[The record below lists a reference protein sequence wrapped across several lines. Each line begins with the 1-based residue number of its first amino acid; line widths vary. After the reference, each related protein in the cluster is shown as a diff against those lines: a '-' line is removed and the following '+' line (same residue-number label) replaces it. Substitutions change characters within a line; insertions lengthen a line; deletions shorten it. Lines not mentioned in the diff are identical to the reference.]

1 MDLCEQGN
9 MFTDTSFGEDIMG
22 IQDDSFMIDLDL
34 DIRKLS
40 ISPTP
45 YQSTC
50 VAADISSLSMVEA
63 DVSGA
68 DLHSAFDSICAHKSH
83 ELRDGVAPDIKADTF
98 DSVGQA
104 YLPRQCSGDGQDIAN
119 FDSCDLADVVDLS
132 APKDGETKDLVG
144 IDKTCIQSHSLIV
157 YTSSRRRSARNT
169 KPIQK
174 NESSKPSKCRIV
186 ANKCPEFDISSL
198 QILRRSR
205 SSFAKRARSSVWG
218 DLGNILPDI
227 DKSSR
232 FVQSLGDERKQRSGK
247 GKRKGIKEQAGKKS
261 IGKSVVPTGRI
272 SLKVKIGNK
281 FCSPGNTF
289 ENLSASKKDV
299 SQLIDT
305 KENKLGEEVSRD
317 VVSPCET
324 NLEKMMSSDGSALS
338 THLQIRDTCYNQ
350 SFDTSSNFHETRRLE
365 EGDSLRGLT
374 EIQCSDVGTSPD
386 SEVINSIPDVPLCEK
401 GLPDLQDG
409 AIVSKV
415 LVSPTDVSGLILSPK
430 HFKKEKK
437 KVKLPQVDNCMW
449 GSKQTGAG
457 TRNNATAPAPM
468 KDVSSLSS
476 PRTKSK
482 KGRKKDKL
490 CNTGNSVET
499 NLKGIATVNLANGPT
514 DLGVGRDYNGADT
527 KPCSGLVVTS
537 IVSNSTVCDTLVPCS
552 NERKFPKCSSSK
564 GRNSRDFPSEKEIA
578 SRKKGIKNDFD
589 GKHLVIAS
597 GYHNRVQSSAS
608 MYLLITVP
616 KNRICINS
624 FPQTPFSYFT
634 YLPSQDC
641 KMIFLM
647 FLLIFQEM
655 KHHLILEELE
665 H

>member
-1 MDLCEQGN
+1 MLVSFREQGN
-9 MFTDTSFGEDIMG
+9 MFTDTSFGEG
-22 IQDDSFMIDLDL
+22 IGGIKDDSFMIDLDL
-34 DIRKLS
+34 DIGKLS

-45 YQSTC
+45 YQSSC
-50 VAADISSLSMVEA
+50 VAADISSLSMVES

-68 DLHSAFDSICAHKSH
+68 DLHSAFDSICGHNSL
-83 ELRDGVAPDIKADTF
+83 EQRDGVDSDIKADTF

-104 YLPRQCSGDGQDIAN
+104 YLPRQCSGDGQNIAN
-119 FDSCDLADVVDLS
+119 FDFRDLADVNEPS
-132 APKDGETKDLVG
+132 AQKDGETNDLVC
-144 IDKTCIQSHSLIV
+144 IDKTSHSLIV

-186 ANKCPEFDISSL
+186 ANKCSEFDISSL
-198 QILRRSR
+198 QVLRRSR

-227 DKSSR
+227 DKCSR
-232 FVQSLGDERKQRSGK
+232 FVQSLGDERKRRSGK

-261 IGKSVVPTGRI
+261 LGKTAVPTGRI

-299 SQLIDT
+299 SELIDT
-305 KENKLGEEVSRD
+305 KEHKLGEEVSRD

-324 NLEKMMSSDGSALS
+324 NLGKVMSSDDYALS
-338 THLQIRDTCYNQ
+338 THLQVRNTCYNQ

-386 SEVINSIPDVPLCEK
+386 SEVINSIPDVPPGEK
-401 GLPDLQDG
+401 GLPDLQDN

-415 LVSPTDVSGLILSPK
+415 LVSPTDVSNLILSPK

-449 GSKQTGAG
+449 ESKLTGAG
-457 TRNNATAPAPM
+457 TRNNVTAPAPE

-490 CNTGNSVET
+490 CDTGNYVET
-499 NLKGIATVNLANGPT
+499 NLKDIATANAANRPT
-514 DLGVGRDYNGADT
+514 DRGVGDVYYCNGADT
-527 KPCSGLVVTS
+527 KSFSGIVATS

-564 GRNSRDFPSEKEIA
+564 GRRSRDFPSEKETA
-578 SRKKGIKNDFD
+578 SREKGINNDFD
-589 GKHLVIAS
+589 GKRLVTAS
-597 GYHNRVQSSAS
+597 GCHKYNRVKS
-608 MYLLITVP
+608 LLQACT
-616 KNRICINS
+616 
-624 FPQTPFSYFT
+624 F
-634 YLPSQDC
+634 
-641 KMIFLM
+641 
-647 FLLIFQEM
+647 
-655 KHHLILEELE
+655 
-665 H
+665 